1 MGSGS
6 GVGLAGVCMC
16 EWREDGPAWR
26 LRMRM
31 HAWMHHAARVC
42 TCACAGTHLHACLH
56 AHLHP
61 RRHCQAGARGAEQEQ
76 PARDHHRPEDWE
88 AAERKVRVQGAGGC
102 CSCFAWAMGAHACM
116 LACMGPPP
124 CSPACAA
131 LRVQRQGGQAPCIA
145 QAWCPPSLQ
154 RARRGLQTSRPSV
167 RLPRRGAASGM
178 EEGWMVVMMMRRR
191 GATARMRRCQ
201 VWGWGVAAVR
211 RKSAR
216 ALARG
221 QVCVA
226 GPAD

>member
-1 MGSGS
+1 MQRVCARARVPEHTCMHAYTHTST
-6 GVGLAGVCMC
+6 LAGIAKQARAEQSKSNPHATTIDQKIGRRLSAKSAFKEQV
-16 EWREDGPAWR
+16 GVAPASRGQWV
-26 LRMRM
+26 RM
-31 HAWMHHAARVC
+31 HACLPAWGRLPAALV
-42 TCACAGTHLHACLH
+42 
-56 AHLHP
+56 
-61 RRHCQAGARGAEQEQ
+61 
-76 PARDHHRPEDWE
+76 
-88 AAERKVRVQGAGGC
+88 
-102 CSCFAWAMGAHACM
+102 
-116 LACMGPPP
+116 

-145 QAWCPPSLQ
+145 QAWCPPSLR